1 MPTGFLLELTLNTK
15 PNSAAPA
22 VALSAK
28 TKPLS
33 DALINQQIYV
43 TAGDHFPC
51 SFRDIFKHTQ
61 VTHYSG
67 KESSSWLS
75 TPNMKYLPQQLNFS
89 VFYAATACGVSHRL
103 LFEDKI
109 SDGNDKIDNELHL
122 PNQVGAFLKFHVYF
136 ATRRILHEI
145 GGPSL
150 GDQIFYQKK

>member
-1 MPTGFLLELTLNTK
+1 MPTGFLLERTRNTK

-43 TAGDHFPC
+43 TVDDHFPC

-67 KESSSWLS
+67 KESCLVIKFSIKKIIDFRFKGGKNRGFGAVYIWDSRS
-75 TPNMKYLPQQLNFS
+75 NF
-89 VFYAATACGVSHRL
+89 YRL
-103 LFEDKI
+103 
-109 SDGNDKIDNELHL
+109 
-122 PNQVGAFLKFHVYF
+122 
-136 ATRRILHEI
+136 
-145 GGPSL
+145 
-150 GDQIFYQKK
+150 